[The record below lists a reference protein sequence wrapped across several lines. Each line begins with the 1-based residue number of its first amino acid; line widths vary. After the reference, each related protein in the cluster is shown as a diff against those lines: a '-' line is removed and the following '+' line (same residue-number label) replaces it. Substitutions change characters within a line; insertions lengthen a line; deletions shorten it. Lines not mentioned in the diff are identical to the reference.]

1 MVMIHELLNA
11 HMVIFKHMYTE
22 WYVSNVHRIRQM
34 GDYARY
40 NLKLRIYKCS
50 LNQENK
56 KAVHISSKTLPFTL
70 D

>member
-1 MVMIHELLNA
+1 
-11 HMVIFKHMYTE
+11 
-22 WYVSNVHRIRQM
+22 M

-40 NLKLRIYKCS
+40 NLMLRIYKCS
-50 LNQENK
+50 LYQEKK